1 MKKFTL
7 FIGMLCISIVAL
19 PQACPVVTS
28 ASFVTTAD
36 GSALSVTYTNNG
48 AKHIEYFIY
57 CDGIQAAHGCFDTHL
72 AGNGTQ
78 ISPPVSCSGVL
89 GYILIPGTG
98 TCING
103 TTCGDTIRSP
113 EGGPLPIFLSSFYVQ
128 RKSNNVNLNWQT
140 QQEIN
145 VKSFEIQRSTGNSP
159 YVTVGTVSGH
169 GTSSNFQ
176 SYSFTDN
183 ANTSKSVSFYRLK
196 IVDMDGKIS
205 YTSIKSVK
213 GSGTLASF
221 IVFPNPSFGH
231 AKITITD
238 LNEPT
243 DVRVLDNAGRLIKSI
258 TLTNTNSVEVSNLQ
272 QGGYIIQITGK
283 NSGETVVRKLTVI
296 K

>member
-19 PQACPVVTS
+19 PQACPIVTN
-28 ASFVTTAD
+28 ASFTSSAD
-36 GSALSVTYTNNG
+36 GSSLTVSYTGNG

-57 CDGIQAAHGCFDTHL
+57 CDGLEVASGCFDTH
-72 AGNGTQ
+72 GDGTQ
-78 ISPPVSCSGVL
+78 SSAPVSCSGVL
-89 GYILIPGTG
+89 GWILVPGTG

-103 TTCGDTIRSP
+103 TTCGDTLRSP
-113 EGGPLPIFLSSFYVQ
+113 EGGPLPVVLGNFTVQ
-128 RKSNNVNLNWQT
+128 RRSNNVSLNWQT

-145 VKSFEIQRSTGNSP
+145 LKSFEIQRATGSSS
-159 YVTVGTVSGH
+159 YITVGKVNAK
-169 GTSSNFQ
+169 GTTSNIEN
-176 SYSFTDN
+176 YSFTDN
-183 ANTSKSVSFYRLK
+183 ANSSKAVSFYRLK
-196 IVDMDGKIS
+196 MVDLDGKIS

-213 GSGTLASF
+213 GSGALASF

-231 AKITITD
+231 ARITITD
-238 LNEPT
+238 VSEPT

-258 TLTNTNSVEVSNLQ
+258 TLTNNNTVELNSLQ

>member
-1 MKKFTL
+1 VNYQ
-7 FIGMLCISIVAL
+7 G
-19 PQACPVVTS
+19 
-28 ASFVTTAD
+28 
-36 GSALSVTYTNNG
+36 NG

-57 CDGIQAAHGCFDTHL
+57 CDGILASSGCFDTK
-72 AGNGTQ
+72 GDGTAT
-78 ISPPVSCSGVL
+78 SDPVACSGQL
-89 GYILIPGTG
+89 GWALVPGTG

-103 TTCGDTIRSP
+103 TTCGDTVRSP

-196 IVDMDGKIS
+196 IVDLDGKIS

-213 GSGTLASF
+213 GSGALASF

-243 DVRVLDNAGRLIKSI
+243 DVRVLDNAGRLIKLI

-272 QGGYIIQITGK
+272 QGGYIVQITGK